1 MVVLIGESMKDK
13 NISYFELFYTLFII
27 NAFTFGGGY
36 TIVPII
42 KDKFVNDLDLI
53 DEKQM
58 LNIVSFGQSVPG
70 AMAISTSFL
79 VGYKLKGFL
88 GAIVAVLGAILPC
101 IFVISLISYA
111 YISFISNEYIRNG
124 LKGIGAVVSAV
135 LLVTVIKMVVKL
147 LKNKKRVFYMS
158 VFLFS
163 FILSFMLNIHI
174 AIILIISASVGLIF
188 SKEDIV

>member
-58 LNIVSFGQSVPG
+58 LNIVSLGQSVPG
-70 AMAISTSFL
+70 AMAI
-79 VGYKLKGFL
+79 
-88 GAIVAVLGAILPC
+88 LGAILPC

-158 VFLFS
+158 IFLFS

-174 AIILIISASVGLIF
+174 AVILIISASLGLIF
-188 SKEDIV
+188 SKEDIA